1 MKPEFYHSNIKIN
14 QVPNMKNKN
23 EDDSSWLCNPFVD
36 GRVYGTKFTIEEDY
50 FSWKFFL
57 KAESKE
63 QAIQDGFH
71 FLDYLKEVYPGLS
84 GDVKVKPI
92 DFKQLNKQKLIFE
105 LILPKPFFHKKINL
119 FQKVVNFFTFNKKHI
134 IKIYILWQADDSII
148 GEIKGTELEK
158 EYKLE
163 EDFKIKIYIS
173 IVPKFENKIDI
184 KDQKAELKGHLQY
197 LTSDIKNINGEKAT
211 LKQMPEGTWEEIL
224 SGRAFWKNA
233 LGVDTGRFYSGI
245 KDLILEDR
253 IPGFVNPK
261 AIDFSIPEY
270 FLLNKA
276 IKVHNENVNFSRKL
290 SKNELFLGYYISRGS
305 ITHKKI
311 TISKNDLVHHAF
323 ISGKSGSGKTT
334 FLNHLQHEISK
345 KVPDCGVLIISLKKE
360 GEDIQYNLD
369 INLKYGDPD
378 FRVPYYFKGKNIE
391 VTFEQLA
398 ALLSSSLGLKQPV
411 DIVMYNTMLKYF
423 EKNEDVPDSLEKLFG
438 KLLNWFEKHQYHKK
452 YQTNII
458 NAIKNRAIRWTSS
471 PTLDKI
477 TRLPSIKP
485 FWFIEWMNG
494 KNVFIDLSESICNE
508 FIKKLLV
515 NLIFQMIR
523 IFFPQ
528 SRTNNLKN
536 VIMLDE
542 IGAIAKKPA
551 TKFSNDDEFISQY
564 FLEQVLSDFLEAFRS
579 RGISI
584 ILTAQMPSE
593 LFESVYSLPS
603 ILILFRT
610 AQSCSRLFTNNLE
623 EQDSLTILGN
633 RNAIVID
640 GVNGRK
646 FAIHTMD
653 FKYGTVLN
661 HSLNRLENIC
671 PLCKNSIK
679 PYDNFCSA
687 CGNSLRSN
695 SNLIMDKSDGETSKL
710 KEKD

>member
-1 MKPEFYHSNIKIN
+1 MKPEFYHTIIKIT
-14 QVPNMKNKN
+14 QVPNMKNKY
-23 EDDSSWLCNPFVD
+23 EDESSWLCNPFVD
-36 GRVYGTKFTIEEDY
+36 SRVYGTKFTIEDDY

-57 KAESKE
+57 KTQSKE
-63 QAIQDGFH
+63 QAIQNGFQ

-119 FQKVVNFFTFNKKHI
+119 FRKIVNLFIFNKKHI
-134 IKIYILWQADDSII
+134 IKIYILWQEDDSII

-158 EYKLE
+158 EYKLDE
-163 EDFKIKIYIS
+163 NFKIKIYIS
-173 IVPKFENKIDI
+173 IIPKFENKLDI

-197 LTSDIKNINGEKAT
+197 LTSDIKNIDGEGAT
-211 LKQMPEGTWEEIL
+211 LKQMPKGTWEEIL
-224 SGRAFWKNA
+224 NGRVFWKNA
-233 LGVDTGRFYSGI
+233 PGIDTGRFYSGI
-245 KDLILEDR
+245 KDLIPEDR
-253 IPGFVNPK
+253 IPGFVNQK
-261 AIDFSIPEY
+261 AIDFNIPEY

-276 IKVHNENVNFSRKL
+276 IKVHNENVSFSKKL
-290 SKNELFLGYYISRGS
+290 DNKELFLGYYISRGT

-311 TISKNDLVHHAF
+311 SLSMNDLVHHAF

-345 KVPDCGVLIISLKKE
+345 KAPNCGVLIISLRKKE
-360 GEDIQYNLD
+360 EYIQYNLD

-378 FRVPYYFKGKNIE
+378 FRVPYYFKGENIE

-398 ALLSSSLGLKQPV
+398 ALLSSSLGLKQPI
-411 DIVMYNTMLKYF
+411 DIVMYNVMLKYF
-423 EKNEDVPDSLEKLFG
+423 EKNQDVPDSLEKLFG

-477 TRLPSIKP
+477 TKLPSIKP

-508 FIKKLLV
+508 FIKKLLI

-593 LFESVYSLPS
+593 LFESIYSLPS

-610 AQSCSRLFTNNLE
+610 AHSSSRLFTNNVE
-623 EQDSLTILGN
+623 EQDNLAILGN

-646 FAIHTMD
+646 FAIYTMD
-653 FKYGTVLN
+653 FKYETVLN
-661 HSLNRLENIC
+661 HSINRLENVC

-679 PYDNFCSA
+679 PYDNFCTA
-687 CGNSLRSN
+687 CGNSLRSD
-695 SNLIMDKSDGETSKL
+695 SNLIIDKSDGETLKI

>member
-1 MKPEFYHSNIKIN
+1 MKPEFYLTIIKIN

-36 GRVYGTKFTIEEDY
+36 GRVYGTKFTIDDNY

-57 KAESKE
+57 KAKSKE
-63 QAIQDGFH
+63 QAIQNGFQ
-71 FLDYLKEVYPGLS
+71 FLDYLKEGYPGLS

-119 FQKVVNFFTFNKKHI
+119 FRKIVNLFTFNKKHI
-134 IKIYILWQADDSII
+134 IKIYILWQEDDSII

-158 EYKLE
+158 EYKLDE
-163 EDFKIKIYIS
+163 NFKIKIYIS
-173 IVPKFENKIDI
+173 IIPKFENKLDI

-197 LTSDIKNINGEKAT
+197 LTSDIKNIDGEGAT
-211 LKQMPEGTWEEIL
+211 LKQMPKGTWEEIL
-224 SGRAFWKNA
+224 NGRVFWKNA
-233 LGVDTGRFYSGI
+233 PGIDTGRFYSGI
-245 KDLILEDR
+245 KDLIPEDR

-261 AIDFSIPEY
+261 AIDFNIPEY

-276 IKVHNENVNFSRKL
+276 IKVHNENVSFSKKL
-290 SKNELFLGYYISRGS
+290 DNKELFLGYYISRGT

-311 TISKNDLVHHAF
+311 TISMNDLVHHAF

-345 KVPDCGVLIISLKKE
+345 KAPNCGVLIISLRKKE
-360 GEDIQYNLD
+360 EFIQYNLD

-378 FRVPYYFKGKNIE
+378 FRVPYYFKGENIE

-398 ALLSSSLGLKQPV
+398 ALLSSSLGLKQPI
-411 DIVMYNTMLKYF
+411 DIVMYNVMLKYF
-423 EKNEDVPDSLEKLFG
+423 EKNQDVPDSLEKLFG

-593 LFESVYSLPS
+593 LFESIYSLPS

-610 AQSCSRLFTNNLE
+610 AHSSSRLFTNNVE
-623 EQDSLTILGN
+623 EQDNLAILGN

-646 FAIHTMD
+646 FAIYTMD
-653 FKYGTVLN
+653 FKYKTGLN
-661 HSLNRLENIC
+661 HSVNRLENVC